1 MPTVVGAFQWEVL
14 VAPLP
19 GVREPTDA
27 HWIGE
32 SKGTLTAVLARGQG
46 QGQSALTASNL
57 AVAVLRTHATDPP
70 TGLMARA
77 HGRLADT
84 VGASALIARIRA
96 SEERLDFC
104 GVGRLRAVLVA
115 PRGGALELVSGP
127 GVLGIGRAVAPR
139 GAVFPWTRDS
149 LLVLASDGVVD
160 HWDLSRA
167 RAFARAP
174 LAEVVRG
181 LIEPFG
187 RVPDDVSLVVIR
199 ES

>member
-1 MPTVVGAFQWEVL
+1 MPTVLGAFQWEVF

-32 SKGTLTAVLARGQG
+32 SKGTLTVVLARGQG

-57 AVAVLRTHATDPP
+57 ALAVLRTHANEPP
-70 TGLMARA
+70 TALLSRA
-77 HGRLADT
+77 HARLADT
-84 VGASALIARIRA
+84 VGASALIARIRPG
-96 SEERLDFC
+96 EERLDFC
-104 GVGRLRAVLVA
+104 GVGRLRALLVA
-115 PRGGALELVSGP
+115 PRAGALELASRA
-127 GVLGIGRAVAPR
+127 GVLGVGRAIVPH
-139 GAVFPWTRDS
+139 GSVFPWTRDS

-160 HWDLSRA
+160 QWDLSRV

-187 RVPDDVSLVVIR
+187 RVPDDVTLVVIR